1 MPPTYTSNNKIKK
14 IATGDETGTWGT
26 STNTNFDL
34 YDTAIDGV
42 VSISLS
48 GTSSTLTISDGAA
61 ASPDGRNKILI
72 LGGSPSGTHTI
83 TVSPNSVEK
92 HYFIQNNT
100 NQSVIITQGSGG
112 NVTIAAGYSSV
123 VYCDGAGSG
132 AAVAEVFTKFK
143 TTEFSAG
150 TYTSAAALAVKP
162 GTNSTSAIAFQTS
175 GGTQIAAIDSTNS
188 RFGVGSIAPTAPF
201 SVSGANSISAPF
213 GTGIHLIG
221 DGITT
226 SSRISIDGVGNA
238 GWFLGRLCLGTAS
251 SPSAVLSSAFLSGF
265 VGRGYLTSAY
275 STSDLGQV
283 AIQAEE
289 NYTNSTAATGIAFS
303 TTAPG
308 SVVFQQVAR
317 IDGGGRFI
325 IGQQVAGGLGNQAS
339 GPSVGIELQSTTRA
353 ILLSRMTT
361 TQRNAM
367 TAIKGMI
374 IYNTDTDTFQG
385 CYQISPSVLWKDL

>member
-188 RFGVGSIAPTAPF
+188 RFGVGTIAPTAKF
-201 SVSGANSISAPF
+201 TVNANTASIAAPSA
-213 GTGIHLIG
+213 TGIHLISEDSG
-221 DGITT
+221 F
-226 SSRISIDGVGNA
+226 SAKVVADGVGNA
-238 GWFLGRLCLGTAS
+238 GWFTGRLCLGTAS
-251 SPSAVLSSAFLSGF
+251 SPSAVLSAAFLSVF
-265 VGRGYLTSAY
+265 SGRGYLTSAY
-275 STSDLGQV
+275 STADLGQV

-289 NYTNSTAATGIAFS
+289 NYTNSTAATGIVFS

-308 SVVFQQVAR
+308 SVAFQQVAR

-325 IGQQVAGGLGNQAS
+325 IGQQVAGGLGNQTS

-361 TQRNAM
+361 TQRDAM
-367 TAIKGMI
+367 TPINGMI
-374 IYNTDTDTFQG
+374 IYNTTTNTIQG
-385 CYQISPSVLWKDL
+385 YQNGAWSNL

>member
-188 RFGVGSIAPTAPF
+188 RFGVGTIAPTAKF
-201 SVSGANSISAPF
+201 TVNANTASIAAPSA
-213 GTGIHLIG
+213 TGIHLISEDSG
-221 DGITT
+221 F
-226 SSRISIDGVGNA
+226 SAKVVVDGVSNS
-238 GWFLGRLCLGTAS
+238 GWFTGRLCLGTAS
-251 SPSAVLSSAFLSGF
+251 SPSAVLSAAFLSVF
-265 VGRGYLTSAY
+265 SGRGYLTSAY

-308 SVVFQQVAR
+308 SVAYQQVAR

-325 IGQQVAGGLGNQAS
+325 IGQQVAGGLGNQTS

-361 TQRNAM
+361 TQRDAM
-367 TAIKGMI
+367 TPINGMI
-374 IYNTDTDTFQG
+374 IYNTTTNTIQG
-385 CYQISPSVLWKDL
+385 YQNGAWSNL

>member
-48 GTSSTLTISDGAA
+48 GTSTTLTISPGAA
-61 ASPDGRNKILI
+61 ANPDGRNKILI

-83 TVSPNSVEK
+83 TIDPPEVEK

-112 NVTIAAGYSSV
+112 SVTIAAGYSSV
-123 VYCDGAGSG
+123 VYCNGAGSG
-132 AAVAEVFTKFK
+132 AAVAEVFMKFK

-188 RFGVGSIAPTAPF
+188 RFGVGTIAPTAKFTVNANTASIAAP
-201 SVSGANSISAPF
+201 SGA
-213 GTGIHLIG
+213 GIHLIG
-221 DGITT
+221 EDSAF
-226 SSRISIDGVGNA
+226 SSKVVVDGVGNA
-238 GWFLGRLCLGTAS
+238 GWFLGRICLGTAS
-251 SPSAVLSSAFLSGF
+251 SPSAVLSAAFLSAF
-265 VGRGYLTSAY
+265 AGRGYLASAY

-308 SVVFQQVAR
+308 SVAYQQVAR

-325 IGQQVAGGLGNQAS
+325 IGQQVAGGLGNQTS

-361 TQRNAM
+361 TQRDAM
-367 TAIKGMI
+367 TPINGMI
-374 IYNTDTDTFQG
+374 IYNTTTNTIQG
-385 CYQISPSVLWKDL
+385 YQNGAWSNL